1 MVFQLT
7 FRTVV
12 IFFTLLLLMRLLG
25 KRQMGE
31 LELSELVVSI
41 LVADVSAIPL
51 QDTSL
56 PIWHGIVP
64 AVTLF
69 LCELGMSWLTMKS
82 VSLRRIICGK
92 PCFLIIEGMIQQ
104 QAMRVCRLTVDE
116 LMEEL
121 RSRDVTD
128 PATVKY
134 AVLETDGL
142 LNVIVYPDQRP
153 VTPQQL
159 GLQCEDD
166 GYATVLIEDGRLLR
180 ANLSLVGWDDAH
192 LARELKKQG
201 CGSTAEVYAM
211 ILYKTGKIYFQKKT
225 AGTADRPPSRSV

>member
-1 MVFQLT
+1 MLIQLV

-12 IFFTLLLLMRLLG
+12 IFFTLLFLMRLLG

-31 LELSELVVSI
+31 LELSELLVSI

-56 PIWHGIVP
+56 PIWHGLVP
-64 AVTLF
+64 AATLF
-69 LCELGMSWLTMKS
+69 LCELSMSWLTMKS
-82 VSLRRIICGK
+82 VPVRRVLCGR
-92 PCFLIIEGMIQQ
+92 PCFLIVEGMIQQ
-104 QAMRVCRLTVDE
+104 KAMRRCRFTVDE

-153 VTPQQL
+153 VTAKQL
-159 GLQCEDD
+159 GLSCEDD
-166 GYATVLIEDGRLLR
+166 GYATVLIEDGTLLR
-180 ANLSLVGWDDAH
+180 RNLSVAGKDESWLS
-192 LARELKKQG
+192 RELKRRG
-201 CGSTAEVYAM
+201 CASPEEVYAM
-211 ILYKTGKIYFQKKT
+211 ILYATGKLYFQKKE
-225 AGTADRPPSRSV
+225 